1 MFSAKKTF
9 SFSSYLLTGPCWDC
23 EHFSVLPRY
32 TLVESVPLPKGL
44 RLAPHSACRTG
55 LPRLLN
61 YLPGKAEQ
69 RRGAKRHPLV
79 SQWPVETPLLTP
91 HEALLSLRP
100 DPDGLGLGSFLE
112 PVEISLF
119 SHYVLR
125 NGSF

>member
-1 MFSAKKTF
+1 MSLINTPRGGGALCFQQRKHFLFPRT
-9 SFSSYLLTGPCWDC
+9 SSLVRAGTVSIFQSSLD
-23 EHFSVLPRY
+23 
-32 TLVESVPLPKGL
+32 TLVESVLLPKGL

-91 HEALLSLRP
+91 REALLSLRP
-100 DPDGLGLGSFLE
+100 DPDGLGLGSFL
-112 PVEISLF
+112 
-119 SHYVLR
+119 
-125 NGSF
+125 